1 MENRIFGYARVS
13 TSCQNLDR
21 QINLLKEKY
30 RIEEKNIFKEKISGR
45 ISGKDRPVFGYL
57 IDVILRPGD
66 TLIIDS
72 LSRLGRNYKDIL
84 NNWNL
89 LNDMSVYIV
98 VDSMPIIDT
107 RPNETEPENNLL
119 NNLIVNLVTQLLAF
133 FAEQEINEK
142 KRAQMAGIKA
152 AREAGKPMGRP
163 KLDFPTGFAEEYKNW
178 KLGKQ
183 TATKTMR
190 KLYISHSSFYRLVKR
205 YEEENN
211 LR

>member
-30 RIEEKNIFKEKISGR
+30 RIEEKNIFQEKISGR
-45 ISGKDRPVFGYL
+45 ISGKDRPAFSYM
-57 IDVILRPGD
+57 IDVVLRSGD
-66 TLIIDS
+66 TLVIDS
-72 LSRLGRNYKDIL
+72 LSRLGRSYQDIL
-84 NNWNL
+84 KNWNL
-89 LNDMSVYIV
+89 LTEMNIFVV
-98 VDSMPIIDT
+98 VDSMPLIDT
-107 RPNETEPENNLL
+107 RPKTNEQENDLI
-119 NNLIVNLVTQLLAF
+119 NNLIVNLVTQLLAY
-133 FAEQEINEK
+133 FAEQEVNEK

-152 AREAGKPMGRP
+152 AREAGKHMGRP
-163 KLDFPTGFAEEYKNW
+163 KLTLPPNFQEEYKNW

-183 TATKTMR
+183 TAAKTMR

>member
-1 MENRIFGYARVS
+1 MESRIFGYARVS
-13 TSCQNLDR
+13 SSYQNLDR
-21 QINLLKEKY
+21 QINLFKEKY
-30 RIEEKNIFKEKISGR
+30 KIEEKNIFEEKISGR

-107 RPNETEPENNLL
+107 RPKETEPENNLL

-152 AREAGKPMGRP
+152 AREAGKHMGRP
-163 KLDFPTGFAEEYKNW
+163 KLTLPPNFEEEYKKW

-183 TATKTMR
+183 TAAKTMR
-190 KLYISHSSFYRLVKR
+190 KLYISHSSFYRLVRR